1 MILIF
6 MVEGAKAGSPSACGQ
21 RYRGTWWCLQR
32 GRCWRRGPYG
42 YRCRTSDGVEGSLMN
57 ADNLHTQ
64 EGRLEDGLRA
74 AETLVTDGDD
84 LSVGQLVGL
93 LERRGGLGDVHLILE
108 VESDVAKLLLDITN
122 DLALSGGHERVTALG
137 EDLHEVVGQVASGQV
152 ETQDGVGEGVTLVDG
167 DGVGDTI
174 TGVKNDTGGTTRGV
188 QREHGL
194 DTDVHGGGVESL
206 EGDLGHLLSVG
217 LRVKRGLR
225 VESGVLLGG
234 DTQLIVE
241 GVMPDLLH
249 VVPVGHNAVL
259 NGVFQGENT
268 SLGLS
273 LVTDV
278 GILLSHADHDAD
290 VTWATDNGR
299 EDGAG
304 SVITGEAGLAHSGSI
319 VHDQRSNLVVV
330 AHFRLLALVFFS

>member
-108 VESDVAKLLLDITN
+108 VESDVAKLLLDVTN

-137 EDLHEVVGQVASGQV
+137 ENLHEVVGQVASGQV

-188 QREHGL
+188 PIYEGYALPHAILRL
-194 DTDVHGGGVESL
+194 DLAGRDLTD
-206 EGDLGHLLSVG
+206 
-217 LRVKRGLR
+217 
-225 VESGVLLGG
+225 
-234 DTQLIVE
+234 
-241 GVMPDLLH
+241 
-249 VVPVGHNAVL
+249 
-259 NGVFQGENT
+259 
-268 SLGLS
+268 
-273 LVTDV
+273 
-278 GILLSHADHDAD
+278 
-290 VTWATDNGR
+290 
-299 EDGAG
+299 
-304 SVITGEAGLAHSGSI
+304 
-319 VHDQRSNLVVV
+319 
-330 AHFRLLALVFFS
+330 